1 MLLVFCCAAPAVA
14 QTPPAAAVTG
24 RVLDAT
30 TNAPVVGAFVAVEGT
45 TLGVVT
51 DTAGRFLLLRVP
63 AGPQALRAER
73 IGYATTRVSVVVPG
87 TGMLTQEIRVGVS
100 ALQVP
105 GIIVTADPAGRARGE
120 LGTASV
126 IEREAIRHQTAASLA
141 GLLELVPGVVL
152 RPPGLDNV
160 QQISLRSVPTATFG
174 AENLGAS
181 AGDLASAGT
190 LIVLDGVPL
199 SNNAN
204 LQTLGPRGELP
215 LGTSA
220 GGGVDLRRIPAT
232 LIERVEVIRGVP
244 SARYGDLT
252 QGAVIVDTRAGA
264 VDSEVSAR
272 RDRQTMEASV
282 VAGRGISARHE
293 GTALFNVARTLLAP
307 GTRDD
312 EAYRVAG
319 QLAHRFGSGAENQRF
334 TLDTRL
340 DVFQVLQDTPE
351 QPEVLPGR
359 MARNRDSGIRLRQRA
374 RLRPERGP
382 ELELTTSID
391 RQQQSSYSQ
400 YLQLRPVM
408 AFTRNLTEG
417 RAIGYF
423 TGGIHPIRV
432 DVDGNP
438 WLLYSRLESAQ
449 QGTWLGLEHEL
460 RAGVELRREWNS
472 GPGYQ
477 FDLDFPP
484 QISFNEVQG
493 FDRPRRYDDVPPLA
507 TSALYVDDRISR
519 QFADMHV
526 MLQAGLR
533 LDVLHAGTHW
543 FSGSRDAVLQPRVN
557 AQFAPRQWLRLRAGA
572 GRTTKQPTLAQ
583 LYPAPQYH
591 DIVNVNWYANDPAER
606 LAVLTTFILDPTN
619 PELRQAVTTKQEAG
633 VEIGL
638 GRSGGV
644 FALVAFRD
652 RVKDGV
658 GLMREPRFLLRDQFQ
673 LADSTLGTGQPPQI
687 IEPPTHAD
695 TIPVLLVRPANTLT
709 LETSGYEVTLALPEL
724 ARLHTR
730 VEVQAAWLR
739 TSLHSDGIEV
749 GNYFGPFQV
758 DPRRARTPYWEGSTQ
773 TGERTL
779 LNYRVIH
786 QQPTVGLVIT
796 ATVQHTAHEVRHLIA
811 ATDTLDFAGYVTR
824 AGELVPVPAA
834 DRSRA
839 EFADIQLP
847 RRGVLTD
854 EVVVPPDWLLSLQV
868 SKSLPLEGRLSFYAF
883 NAFDRVG
890 QYSRPGR
897 ASRLYPGMRFGVEVT
912 LQPGALLR

>member
-1 MLLVFCCAAPAVA
+1 
-14 QTPPAAAVTG
+14 
-24 RVLDAT
+24 
-30 TNAPVVGAFVAVEGT
+30 VEGT
-45 TLGVVT
+45 ALGVVT

-63 AGPQALRAER
+63 AGPQVLRAER
-73 IGYATTRVSVVVPG
+73 IGHATTRVNVVVPAS
-87 TGMLTQEIRVGVS
+87 GMLTQEIRVAVS

-105 GIIVTADPAGRARGE
+105 GIIVTADPTGRARGE

-141 GLLELVPGVVL
+141 GLLELVPGVAL

-160 QQISLRSVPTATFG
+160 QQISLRSVPTATF

-204 LQTLGPRGELP
+204 LQSLGPRGELA

-264 VDSEVSAR
+264 VDPDVSVR
-272 RDRQTMEASV
+272 RDRQTTEASV
-282 VAGRGISARHE
+282 VAGSGIGARHA
-293 GTALFNVARTLLAP
+293 GTLLFNVARTLLAP
-307 GTRDD
+307 ATRDD

-319 QLAHRFGSGAENQRF
+319 QLAHRFASGGADHPRF

-340 DVFQVLQDTPE
+340 DVFQMLQDTPE

-374 RLRPERGP
+374 RLRPVRGP

-391 RQQQSSYSQ
+391 RQQQRSYSQ
-400 YLQLRPVM
+400 YIQLRPVM
-408 AFTRNLTEG
+408 AFTRSLTEG

-423 TGGIHPIRV
+423 TGGMHPIRA

-438 WLLYSRLESAQ
+438 WLVYSRLEAGQ
-449 QGTWLGLEHEL
+449 QSTWLGLEHEL
-460 RAGVELRREWNS
+460 RAGAELRREWNS

-484 QISFNEVQG
+484 QVSFNEVQG

-507 TSALYVDDRISR
+507 ASALYVDDRISR
-519 QFADMHV
+519 QLGGDMHV

-533 LDVLHAGTHW
+533 VDVLHAGSHW
-543 FSGSRDAVLQPRVN
+543 LSGSRDAVLQPRLNV
-557 AQFAPRQWLRLRAGA
+557 QFAPRQWLRLRAGA

-638 GRSGGV
+638 GRRGGV
-644 FALVAFRD
+644 FAVVAFRD
-652 RVKDGV
+652 RVDGAI
-658 GLMREPRFLLRDQFQ
+658 GLRREPQFLLRDRFQ
-673 LADSTLGTGQPPQI
+673 LADSTLGTGRPPPLL
-687 IEPPTHAD
+687 EPPTHAD
-695 TIPVLLVRPANTLT
+695 TIPVLLARPSNTLT
-709 LETSGYEVTLALPEL
+709 LETSGYEMTLALPEL
-724 ARLHTR
+724 TRLHTR

-739 TSLHSDGIEV
+739 TSLHSAGIEV
-749 GNYFGPFQV
+749 GGYFGPFQV
-758 DPRRARTPYWEGSTQ
+758 DPRRPRTPYWEGSTQ
-773 TGERTL
+773 TGARTL

-786 QQPTVGLVIT
+786 QQPTAGLVIT

-811 ATDTLDFAGYVTR
+811 ATDTLSFAGYITR
-824 AGELVPVPAA
+824 AGELVPVPPA
-834 DRSRA
+834 DRSRP
-839 EFADIQLP
+839 EYSDIQLP

-854 EVVVPPDWLLSLQV
+854 EVVVPPDWLLSIQV

-883 NAFDRVG
+883 NALDRVG
-890 QYSRPGR
+890 QYARPGR
-897 ASRLYPGMRFGVEVT
+897 ASRVYPGMRFGIELS